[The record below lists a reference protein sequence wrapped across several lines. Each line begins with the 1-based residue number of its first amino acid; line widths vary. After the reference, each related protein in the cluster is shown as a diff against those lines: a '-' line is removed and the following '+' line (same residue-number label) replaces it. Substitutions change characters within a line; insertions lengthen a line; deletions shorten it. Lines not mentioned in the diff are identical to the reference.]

1 MFSSLPLQTK
11 NQQRISQILQN
22 RHKTLMR
29 TNVNY
34 TISEYRQLS
43 NQSCLD
49 EQLLELEIW
58 TQLKCSL
65 IQCYFS
71 LYQNLY
77 NYFDTYFKHTF
88 LSTYFILGTVLN
100 CFPKINTPRYYEE
113 WSLFNFKEFYSL
125 AVAESVLI
133 KRKSRRNRHLKSFPI

>member
-11 NQQRISQILQN
+11 NQQKISQILQN

-34 TISEYRQLS
+34 TISEYWQLS

-65 IQCYFS
+65 IQWYFS

-77 NYFDTYFKHTF
+77 NYFDTYFKYTF
-88 LSTYFILGTVLN
+88 LSTYFIPGTVLN
-100 CFPKINTPRYYEE
+100 CFPKINTPRYYVE
-113 WSLFNFKEFYSL
+113 WRLFNFKEFYSL
-125 AVAESVLI
+125 AVAELVLI
-133 KRKSRRNRHLKSFPI
+133 KRKSRRNRHLKSFPV